1 METLTARVAR
11 LFVLAALLAGA
22 TLAPPARAQRVE
34 ATEASVKAAFLYKF
48 AGYVDWPATAFA
60 SPDAPFVFGAIGNEE
75 VAAELAKV
83 VAGRQ
88 IGGHPVVVK
97 RVRENEPLRG
107 IHVIFVGRGATDRLS
122 TLIRA
127 AQLPALLIVTE
138 TERGLEAGSAINFVV
153 ADDRVGFEVSL
164 DAAERNG
171 LKISSRMLG
180 VAKRVLQK
188 GM

>member
-1 METLTARVAR
+1 MEALTARLGR
-11 LFVLAALLAGA
+11 LLLFVALLGA
-22 TLAPPARAQRVE
+22 AMVPHAFAQRLE
-34 ATEASVKAAFLYKF
+34 ATEATVKAAFLYKF
-48 AGYVDWPATAFA
+48 AGYVDWPASAFPA
-60 SPDAPFVFGAIGNEE
+60 SDAPFVFGVAGNDE

-83 VAGRQ
+83 TAGRQ

-97 RVRENEPLRG
+97 RLREGEALRG
-107 IHVIFVGRGATDRLS
+107 MHVVFVGRGAADRLA

-171 LKISSRMLG
+171 LKISSRMLA
-180 VAKRVLQK
+180 VARRVLPSR